1 MTTPSKFSDIVEILH
16 IIPSMKTGGAEK
28 MLVELLPKIND
39 ETTKCSLLLF
49 DRTNTQFLASIKNAG
64 ISVEY
69 TKSSSFF
76 SPLNIFSFLRVLLSN
91 KYDIIHCHL
100 TYPQYWIAFMSF
112 FNLKGKKLITT
123 EHSSNNRRRGKKIFR
138 ILDKFVYSRFD
149 KVISISPAAQNQ
161 LLEWIKPKN
170 VSKFSVIEN
179 CVDIRKFREAI
190 PIPRK
195 EFKMEDSDII
205 LVMVGRMTEAKDQ
218 SCLIKAMTLLDSKFK
233 LILVGDG
240 ETLEENKNVAKKLDL
255 TDRVFFCG
263 ARNDIPQILKMAD
276 YYVQASHWEGLPTAV
291 LEAMA
296 SGLITMGADVPGVRD
311 ILPDDLLYRHSDYR
325 ELANLIGRISMSP
338 FKSTIL
344 ERQNQIVDSYDISY
358 ISDKHKNIYENG
370 NRILS

>member
-1 MTTPSKFSDIVEILH
+1 MEILH

-39 ETTKCSLLLF
+39 KRTKCSLLLF
-49 DRTNTQFLASIKNAG
+49 DRTNTYFLETIKNAG

-69 TKSSSFF
+69 TNSPSFF
-76 SPLNIFSFLRVLLSN
+76 SPLNIFSFLRILISK
-91 KYDIIHCHL
+91 KYDVIHCHL
-100 TYPQYWIAFMSF
+100 TYPQYWIALMSL
-112 FNLKGKKLITT
+112 FNFRGKRLITT

-149 KVISISPAAQNQ
+149 RVISISPAAQNQ

-240 ETLEENKNVAKKLDL
+240 ETLNENKNVAKKLDL

-276 YYVQASHWEGLPTAV
+276 YYIQASHWEGLPTAV

-296 SGLITMGADVPGVRD
+296 SGLVTIGADVPGVRD
-311 ILPDDLLYRHSDYR
+311 ILPEDLLYKHSDYK
-325 ELANLIGRISMSP
+325 ELANLIIKISSVSC
-338 FKSTIL
+338 KSSL
-344 ERQNQIVDSYDISY
+344 VERQNQILRRYDIAD
-358 ISDKHKNIYENG
+358 ISERHKEIYNT
-370 NRILS
+370 

>member
-1 MTTPSKFSDIVEILH
+1 MEILH

-39 ETTKCSLLLF
+39 QSTKCSLLLF
-49 DRTNTQFLASIKNAG
+49 DRTQTYFLETIKNAC
-64 ISVEY
+64 IPVSY
-69 TKSSSFF
+69 TYSSSFF
-76 SPLNIFSFLRVLLSN
+76 SPLNMFSFLKVLFSN

-100 TYPQYWIAFMSF
+100 TYPQYWIAFMSL
-112 FNLKGKKLITT
+112 FNFKGKKLITT

-149 KVISISPAAQNQ
+149 KVISISPAAQHQ

-205 LVMVGRMTEAKDQ
+205 LAMVGRMTEAKDQ

-233 LILVGDG
+233 LILVGEG
-240 ETLEENKNVAKKLDL
+240 ETLEENKNLVKKLDL
-255 TDRVFFCG
+255 TDRIFFCG

-276 YYVQASHWEGLPTAV
+276 YYIQASHWEGLPTAV

-296 SGLITMGADVPGVRD
+296 SGLITIGANVHGVRD
-311 ILPDDLLYRHSDYR
+311 ILPEDLLYRHSDYKD
-325 ELANLIGRISMSP
+325 LANLIDRISMSP
-338 FKSTIL
+338 FKSSIL
-344 ERQNQIVDSYDISY
+344 EHQNHIVNSYDISY
-358 ISDKHKNIYENG
+358 IRDKHKNIYENG